1 MGRFQQELHKHF
13 TPNNTEKEAR
23 VHPHQLKQMGSVCD
37 YINDFTILILE
48 ITDMS
53 NKYSLFYFPD
63 NLKDWAKEKI
73 DRHGVQSIDEQ
84 SPLWNQ

>member
-1 MGRFQQELHKHF
+1 MPHKYGGSKSIKKGRQKHLHHSYIGRFQQELHKHF

-63 NLKDWAKEKI
+63 NLKD
-73 DRHGVQSIDEQ
+73 
-84 SPLWNQ
+84 